1 MNTLLKNR
9 LLRNFQLPAVLLAL
23 AMNVGFA
30 SVGQAQEIPSMII
43 TAERPSRCES
53 LQKLESEALTRR
65 IRTDAHFAVW
75 KTRVSVATELG
86 VKLNNQQRPFRIARR
101 PVNDKRG

>member
-9 LLRNFQLPAVLLAL
+9 LLRISQLPAVLLAL
-23 AMNVGFA
+23 AINVGFA

-43 TAERPSRCES
+43 TAERPSNCES
-53 LQKLESEALTRR
+53 LQTLESEALTRQ
-65 IRTDAHFAVW
+65 IQTDALLAVW

-86 VKLNNQQRPFRIARR
+86 VKLNDQQRPFRIARR
-101 PVNDKRG
+101 KVNDKRG